1 MMIALTWVTL
11 GLLAANTVV
20 AAYVIFFDRFPPWTP
35 WLRRHRLNR
44 ISGWGNLLVSAS
56 IALNIIAAHTDYS
69 YPITAAALLCLVGA
83 AGLWYVGGTRS
94 SSPAGGPPPYG
105 R

>member
-1 MMIALTWVTL
+1 MIAFTWVTL
-11 GLLAANTVV
+11 GLVAANTVV

-35 WLRRHRLNR
+35 WLRRHRFNR
-44 ISGWGNLLVSAS
+44 ISGWGNLLVSAAL
-56 IALNIIAAHTDYS
+56 ALNVINAHTDHS
-69 YPITAAALLCLVGA
+69 YAIMAAGFLCLAGA
-83 AGLWYVGGTRS
+83 AVLWYVGGTRS